1 MAKLNPREIYLPKA
15 GADHLGVSHQTL
27 YSAIKAGNLSTIEIG
42 GGQQAVTLQELQRWA
57 ANRPPRGRPK
67 ADRD

>member
-1 MAKLNPREIYLPKA
+1 MKLNPREIYLPKA

-27 YSAIKAGNLSTIEIG
+27 YSAIAAGHITPIEIG

-57 ANRPPRGRPK
+57 SNRPLRGRPK
-67 ADRD
+67 ADRG